1 LVERVLTICDAD
13 PDARIDAFLRDRP
26 QLAAYRGSLHRL
38 LTDHSEAVRSDCA
51 RISIDISR
59 AKQTR
64 ATREGAPPTYLAAVQ
79 ATGADIEDAIRK
91 GQLS

>member
-1 LVERVLTICDAD
+1 MCDAD
-13 PDARIDAFLRDRP
+13 PDSRLDAFLRDRP
-26 QLAAYRGSLHRL
+26 QLASYRASLRRML
-38 LTDHSEAVRSDCA
+38 ADHSEAVRNDCA
-51 RISIDISR
+51 RISVDVSR

-64 ATREGAPPTYLAAVQ
+64 ATRDGAPPTYLAGVQ